1 MSRLFIG
8 TLLLA
13 LVSCSPKSPVEPTQT
28 KLSSIMNGRAVIS
41 SDAVSKH
48 VVAVYDTRV
57 GGLCTGTLID
67 TNIVI
72 TAAHCAPKKASHAKI
87 IFATDVDYVM
97 NSHEPDIKQEYILS
111 VVDFKVGPKWNPNDE
126 AEFDIG
132 DIAIYK
138 FKGQLPA
145 GYSPAKLITDKNDLN
160 VGTSVTLAG
169 FGVDTI
175 ITKKINPKTY
185 PNLEEAIS
193 YGEVVCEENGECV
206 SVESEGDGI
215 LRMTEAPI
223 SEFKDTEVIVD
234 EKKAGTCSGDS
245 GGPAFIQKEGE
256 LLLFGVTSRG
266 GALCND
272 IGVYTNVLSYTQ
284 FITETVKRFKL

>member
-8 TLLLA
+8 TLLLT
-13 LVSCSPKSPVEPTQT
+13 LVSCSPKSPTLLTQT
-28 KLSSIMNGRAVIS
+28 KLSSIMNGRAVAPT
-41 SDAVSKH
+41 DAVAKH

-87 IFATDVDYVM
+87 IFSDSIDYILT
-97 NSHEPDIKQEYILS
+97 SLEPDVKQERMLT
-111 VVDFKVGPKWNPNDE
+111 VVDFKIGPKWNPNNE
-126 AEFDIG
+126 ADFDIG
-132 DIAIYK
+132 DIAIFK

-145 GYSPAKLITDKNDLN
+145 GYSPVKMIADKSELN
-160 VGTSVTLAG
+160 IGTSVTLAG

-175 ITKKINPKTY
+175 ITKKIDPKTY
-185 PNLEEAIS
+185 PNLEEAIA

-206 SVESEGDGI
+206 SVESEGDGM

-223 SEFKDTEVIVD
+223 SEFKETEVILD

-245 GGPAFIQKEGE
+245 GGPAFIQKNGE
-256 LLLFGVTSRG
+256 LFLFGVTSRG